1 MKCAISPRMTEPQ
14 KPKLAIVWRG
24 APGTTIAHVPETSRL
39 YPVALALQ
47 GRGFDVEPVVYNED
61 DSRSVRERL
70 RKCDGVLVWVD
81 PLTDGKDRRD
91 LDAILRE
98 LSSQGIWLGS
108 HPDVILKM
116 GTKEVLYRTRDV
128 GWGSD
133 THLYETFAQF
143 GAEFPKRLTASG
155 TRVLKRQRGNGGQG
169 VWKVT
174 LRSPDQVSLQEAT
187 QRDGAVAEATLA
199 SFIASCEAYFAS
211 NGVLLDQA
219 FQPRIVEGMIRSY
232 MSGSELV
239 GFARQYPK
247 GYAEGAPDRNTFGLP
262 AAKTM
267 YGSTDPQFARL
278 RMNLESEW
286 IPRMCKI
293 LALDESSLPALWDAD
308 FLFGP
313 RTPSGEDTLV
323 LCEINASCITPF
335 PPDAPAKIAERAATM
350 VASSRE
356 NGTAKHKL

>member
-1 MKCAISPRMTEPQ
+1 MLFRRMTKPQ
-14 KPKLAIVWRG
+14 TAKVAIVWRG
-24 APGTTIAHVPETSRL
+24 EPGTTITHVPETSRL
-39 YPVALALQ
+39 YPVALALE
-47 GRGFDVEPVVYNED
+47 GRGFDVEPVVYTET
-61 DSRSVRERL
+61 DSRAVRDRL
-70 RKCDGVLVWVD
+70 LTCHGVLVWVD
-81 PLTDGKDRRD
+81 PLTDGKDRSD
-91 LDAILRE
+91 LDTILRE
-98 LSSQGIWLGS
+98 LSSHGVWVGS
-108 HPDVILKM
+108 HPDVIAMM
-116 GTKEVLYRTRDV
+116 GTKEVLFRTREL

-133 THLYETFAQF
+133 TTLYESFDAF
-143 GAEFPKRLTASG
+143 RREFPTRLTTSG

-187 QRDGAVAEATLA
+187 QRDGTASEATLA
-199 SFIASCEAYFAS
+199 GFIAHCEAYFGN
-211 NGVLLDQA
+211 NGILIDQA

-267 YGSTDPQFARL
+267 YSATEAQFASL
-278 RMNLESEW
+278 RTNLESEW

-293 LALDESSLPALWDAD
+293 LTLDESSLPVLWDAD
-308 FLFGP
+308 FLFGSK
-313 RTPSGEDTLV
+313 TLNGEDTFV

-335 PPDAPAKIAERAATM
+335 PPEAPAKIAERAARM
-350 VASSRE
+350 I
-356 NGTAKHKL
+356 AKRTEIGS

>member
-1 MKCAISPRMTEPQ
+1 MTEPQ
-14 KPKLAIVWRG
+14 KAKVAIVWRG

-47 GRGFDVEPVVYNED
+47 GRGFDVEPIVYSEA
-61 DSRSVRERL
+61 DSRAVRDRL
-70 RKCDGVLVWVD
+70 LTCDGTLVWVD

-91 LDAILRE
+91 LDLILRDVA
-98 LSSQGIWLGS
+98 SRDIWVGS
-108 HPDVILKM
+108 HPDVIMKM
-116 GTKEVLYRTRDV
+116 GTKEVLYRTRDI

-133 THLYETFAQF
+133 TALYESFADF
-143 GAEFPKRLTASG
+143 RREFPKRLTASG

-174 LRSPDQVSLQEAT
+174 LRSPDIVRLQEAT
-187 QRDGAVAEATLA
+187 QRDGAASEATLA
-199 SFIASCEAYFAS
+199 GFIANCEAYFAN
-211 NGVLLDQA
+211 NGVVIDQV

-247 GYAEGAPDRNTFGLP
+247 GYAEGEPDRNTFGLP

-267 YGSTDPQFARL
+267 YSATDPQFACL
-278 RMNLESEW
+278 KMNLESEW
-286 IPRMCKI
+286 IPQMCKI

-313 RTPSGEDTLV
+313 KTASGEDTFV

-335 PPDAPAKIAERAATM
+335 PPEAPAKIADRAATM
-350 VASSRE
+350 LASSRAD
-356 NGTAKHKL
+356 GTAERQL

>member
-1 MKCAISPRMTEPQ
+1 MKYAISTRMTEPQ
-14 KPKLAIVWRG
+14 KPKVAIVWRG

-39 YPVALALQ
+39 HPVALALQ
-47 GRGFDVEPVVYNED
+47 GRGFDVEPVVYSEA
-61 DSRSVRERL
+61 DSRSVGDRL

-81 PLTDGKDRRD
+81 PLTDGRDRRD
-91 LDAILRE
+91 LDAILRDIAAAGRWV
-98 LSSQGIWLGS
+98 SA
-108 HPDVILKM
+108 HPDTVLKM
-116 GTKEVLYRTRDV
+116 GTKEVLFRTRDV
-128 GWGSD
+128 GWGSE
-133 THLYETFAQF
+133 TARYESFADF
-143 GAEFPKRLTASG
+143 RRGFPERLTASG

-174 LRSPDQVSLQEAT
+174 LRSPDKVSLQEAT
-187 QRDGAVAEATLA
+187 QRDGAVSEATLA
-199 SFIASCEAYFAS
+199 GFIANCEAYFAD
-211 NGVLLDQA
+211 NGVLIDQV
-219 FQPRIVEGMIRSY
+219 FQARIVEGMIRSY

-267 YGSTDPQFARL
+267 YSPTDPQFARL
-278 RMNLESEW
+278 KMNLESDW

-308 FLFGP
+308 FLLGP
-313 RTPSGEDTLV
+313 KTLSGEDTFV

-335 PPDAPAKIAERAATM
+335 PPEAPAKIAERAARMIEKRTGIG
-350 VASSRE
+350 S
-356 NGTAKHKL
+356 

>member
-1 MKCAISPRMTEPQ
+1 MTEPQ
-14 KPKLAIVWRG
+14 KPKVAIVWRG
-24 APGTTIAHVPETSRL
+24 APGTSITHVPETSRL
-39 YPVALALQ
+39 YPVAQALE
-47 GRGFDVEPVVYNED
+47 GRGFDVEPVVYSET
-61 DSRSVRERL
+61 DSRAVRDRL
-70 RKCDGVLVWVD
+70 LTCDGTLVWVD

-91 LDAILRE
+91 LDVILRDVAAAGRWV
-98 LSSQGIWLGS
+98 SA
-108 HPDVILKM
+108 HPDTVLKM
-116 GTKEVLYRTRDV
+116 GTKEVLFRTRDV

-133 THLYETFAQF
+133 TALYESFADF
-143 GAEFPKRLTASG
+143 RREFPKRLSASG

-174 LRSPDQVSLQEAT
+174 LRSPDIVRLQEAT
-187 QRDGAVAEATLA
+187 QRDGAASEATLA
-199 SFIASCEAYFAS
+199 GFIANCEAYFAN
-211 NGVLLDQA
+211 NGVLIDQV

-247 GYAEGAPDRNTFGLP
+247 GYAEGASDRNTFGLP

-267 YGSTDPQFARL
+267 YSATEAQFASL
-278 RMNLESEW
+278 RTSLESEW

-293 LALDESSLPALWDAD
+293 LTLDESSLPALWDAD

-313 RTPSGEDTLV
+313 KTPSGEDTFV

-335 PPDAPAKIAERAATM
+335 PPEAPAKIAERAA
-350 VASSRE
+350 RII
-356 NGTAKHKL
+356 AKRTEIGS